1 MQYYHLKQENF
12 ELQRLLSN
20 HQCVSTLDL
29 SLTAQTDLL
38 TDLTTVW
45 PLFRSNLDF
54 LSSRLES
61 SLNQLSLGHDVIVE
75 DADLMLEQISEIG
88 R

>member
-1 MQYYHLKQENF
+1 M
-12 ELQRLLSN
+12 
-20 HQCVSTLDL
+20 
-29 SLTAQTDLL
+29 
-38 TDLTTVW
+38 W
-45 PLFRSNLDF
+45 PLFRSNLDS